1 MYISGCVPIAF
12 FSSVLDTIERL
23 YDETEGGTDDTKD
36 YRPLLSAD
44 IGASAMALAYV
55 GNSHSMKFHAEGCR
69 AEQKIRADHR
79 VYLETREEAIN
90 AGYTPCGI
98 CKP

>member
-1 MYISGCVPIAF
+1 MKRKVIQMIRKTI
-12 FSSVLDTIERL
+12 VLCC
-23 YDETEGGTDDTKD
+23 
-36 YRPLLSAD
+36 LLTL
-44 IGASAMALAYV
+44 GLSAMALAYV
-55 GNSHSMKFHAEGCR
+55 GNSHSMKFHSEGCRAEQKIREGCR

-98 CKP
+98 CRP

>member
-1 MYISGCVPIAF
+1 MKRKVVQMIRKTI
-12 FSSVLDTIERL
+12 VLCC
-23 YDETEGGTDDTKD
+23 
-36 YRPLLSAD
+36 LLTL
-44 IGASAMALAYV
+44 GLSAMALAYV
-55 GNSHSMKFHAEGCR
+55 GNSHSMKFHSEGCR